1 MKLDKIFLVLLGAVY
16 VSITVVFTAFP
27 RSTYSELEKREL
39 ATFPEF
45 STDKLLNGQF
55 TAEVSSWFSDSEP
68 YRDVLMTL
76 SMMQKDALALRVGN
90 DEDEVTF
97 HASAEV
103 PAEKTP
109 GKSTTSDEDLPF
121 QDTGLANENA
131 KIANKGIIIV
141 GKGEKARALM
151 AYGGS
156 GKSGTPYAE
165 AANSYARALG
175 SGVKVYCMVIP
186 TAAAYYCPDKAKKC
200 TNDQWPTIAN
210 IHAHLTD
217 GAQAVDVY
225 HTLGQHAAE
234 DIYLRTDHHW
244 APLGAFYAA
253 QKFAQTAGVPFKPL
267 TNYDRRVV
275 HKIVGSMYGYSK
287 DIAIKNAPED
297 FVYYV
302 PKGLNY
308 TTWYTDYTVNANFQ
322 VTSERKPYKSAF
334 FMHFP
339 DGHGSAYCTFMG
351 SDMRL
356 TKVVT
361 GTTSPRRLLIIKDS
375 FGNALPGFLFY
386 SFGEIHV
393 VDFRYFTRNIV
404 QYIHENKIT
413 DVLFACNIFNVNASS
428 VSNKMKH
435 FLKQQNGH
443 YAPRTP
449 ADSIVRKDT
458 THHHTPKVNT
468 ATGTSAGTNTTAE
481 KGTATPPEK
490 TSKTSTESIAEPRE
504 GSVKS
509 DKKTVKPK
517 DGVAQTASSTTTP

>member
-1 MKLDKIFLVLLGAVY
+1 MKLDKIFLIILGVIY

-45 STDKLLNGQF
+45 STEKLLNGQF
-55 TAEVSSWFSDSEP
+55 TAGISSWFSDSEP

-76 SMMQKDALALRVGN
+76 SMMQKDALALQLGN
-90 DEDEVTF
+90 EEDEVTF
-97 HASAEV
+97 HASTEA
-103 PAEKTP
+103 PA
-109 GKSTTSDEDLPF
+109 GKADAQLQQTDDDLPF
-121 QDTGLANENA
+121 EDTGLANENA

-141 GKGEKARALM
+141 GKGDKARALM

-175 SGVKVYCMVIP
+175 AGVKVYCMVIP

-200 TNDQWPTIAN
+200 TNEQWPTIAN

-217 GAQAVDVY
+217 GAQPVDVY

-267 TNYDRRVV
+267 TAYDRRVV
-275 HKIVGSMYGYSK
+275 HRVVGSMYGYSK

-308 TTWYTDYTVNANFQ
+308 TTWYTDYTVNAEYK
-322 VTSERKPYKSAF
+322 VTGERKPYKSAF
-334 FMHFP
+334 FLKFP

-361 GTTSPRRLLIIKDS
+361 GTASQRRLLIIKDS
-375 FGNALPGFLFY
+375 FGNAIPGFLFY

-404 QYIHENKIT
+404 QYVHENGIT

-435 FLKQQNGH
+435 FLKQRNGQ

-449 ADSIVRKDT
+449 ADSIVRKDSL
-458 THHHTPKVNT
+458 HHHSPKGHTP
-468 ATGTSAGTNTTAE
+468 ATPSTEATLPAGTNSPQPA
-481 KGTATPPEK
+481 
-490 TSKTSTESIAEPRE
+490 TESPKKPAEGHAKTE
-504 GSVKS
+504 GGAAKGEG
-509 DKKTVKPK
+509 KTVK
-517 DGVAQTASSTTTP
+517 SSESTTNNTEKTP